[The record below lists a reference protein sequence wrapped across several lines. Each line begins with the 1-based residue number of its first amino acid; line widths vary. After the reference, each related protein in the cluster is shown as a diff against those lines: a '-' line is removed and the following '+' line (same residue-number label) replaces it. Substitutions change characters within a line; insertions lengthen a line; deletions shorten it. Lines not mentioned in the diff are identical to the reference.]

1 MMASS
6 DSFGSGIFGDD
17 EPFEESTESP
27 SEAPSETKEEV
38 REETAPPKKEEEPAW
53 EGPGSPEPME
63 EEEKTPPPPRET
75 QEEKKPRERHRRK
88 GREGSGGSRERG
100 RSRREPSRGER
111 RGGERHASGKTGG
124 GESGYAAPPFTT
136 PSGVATGVG
145 EIPAGTLIHQRVLL
159 LVDADLLDREAQDSY
174 QAKVSYRKV
183 FSHTV
188 LGRRAIRAIAYMSEE
203 EEDAR
208 APFQDHLNTSGF
220 EKVKRVGPGAGDWA
234 VRLTLDAVDNAPKAD
249 AVVIASSQAALLPL
263 VEKLK
268 AQGCRVEVASFLPP
282 EENPLSQGAEFYL
295 RLGRSCLYVP

>member
-1 MMASS
+1 VMAAS
-6 DSFGSGIFGDD
+6 DSFASGLFDDD
-17 EPFEESTESP
+17 EFFQDQVETT
-27 SEAPSETKEEV
+27 SETG
-38 REETAPPKKEEEPAW
+38 RESKKEEEKAPV
-53 EGPGSPEPME
+53 P
-63 EEEKTPPPPRET
+63 EEKVPETPAPEEKAEAPPREEESSQP
-75 QEEKKPRERHRRK
+75 QEERKPRERHRRK
-88 GREGSGGSRERG
+88 GREGGGSKERG
-100 RSRREPSRGER
+100 RPRREREGARGER
-111 RGGERHASGKTGG
+111 KGAERHNQSRPSSPEGVH
-124 GESGYAAPPFTT
+124 SSHPFTT

-145 EIPAGTLIHQRVLL
+145 AIPAGTLVHQRVLL
-159 LVDADLLDREAQDSY
+159 LVDADLLDREAQDTY

-208 APFQDHLNTSGF
+208 APFQDHLSTSGF
-220 EKVKRVGPGAGDWA
+220 EKVKRVGPGRGDWA

-282 EENPLSQGAEFYL
+282 EENPLAQGAEFYL

>member
-1 MMASS
+1 MAAS

-17 EPFEESTESP
+17 EPFEEP
-27 SEAPSETKEEV
+27 SESAPQAKEEV
-38 REETAPPKKEEEPAW
+38 QEEKAPPKKEETAWEKPEPA
-53 EGPGSPEPME
+53 GPRE
-63 EEEKTPPPPRET
+63 EEEKPLPSS
-75 QEEKKPRERHRRK
+75 QEEPQEERKPRERHRRK
-88 GREGSGGSRERG
+88 GREGGGGGSRERG
-100 RSRREPSRGER
+100 RSRRETSRGER
-111 RGGERHASGKTGG
+111 RGGERHASNKSGG
-124 GESGYAAPPFTT
+124 GEGGFGSLSFTT

-145 EIPAGTLIHQRVLL
+145 EIPAGTLVHQRVLL
-159 LVDADLLDREAQDSY
+159 LVDADLLDREAQESY

-220 EKVKRVGPGAGDWA
+220 EKVKRIGPGAGDWA

-249 AVVIASSQAALLPL
+249 AVIIASSQAALLPL

-295 RLGRSCLYVP
+295 RLGRSCLYIP